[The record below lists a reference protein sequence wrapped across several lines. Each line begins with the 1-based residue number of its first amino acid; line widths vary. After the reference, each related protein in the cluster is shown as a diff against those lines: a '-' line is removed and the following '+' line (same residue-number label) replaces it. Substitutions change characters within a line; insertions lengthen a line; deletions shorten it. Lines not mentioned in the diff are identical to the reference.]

1 MSWVCNFLIFV
12 KVLWTKWLWKVMF
25 FFSSSMNKNCL
36 FFSWKDKNLF
46 LGRSKSKILSHIV
59 FLNSFSFWIEIG
71 KFCSKI
77 KDGINDNLWLQ
88 WVIEAY
94 VSCSKDISIATLKNK
109 TGASLKVVPTLN
121 IIFLGQRNTSLRNV
135 FICANFV
142 EKSLVFNEHM
152 AQQWGD
158 QPSFVMQTAD
168 VKYMYFDK
176 LFQLEVKNKFIS
188 RCQKT
193 FSWTEKVCMAV
204 KTYFF
209 LQNTLIYFLNVNLY
223 SKLEFQ

>member
-1 MSWVCNFLIFV
+1 MDRCSLHFLFQNF
-12 KVLWTKWLWKVMF
+12 
-25 FFSSSMNKNCL
+25 
-36 FFSWKDKNLF
+36 
-46 LGRSKSKILSHIV
+46 
-59 FLNSFSFWIEIG
+59 
-71 KFCSKI
+71 
-77 KDGINDNLWLQ
+77 
-88 WVIEAY
+88 
-94 VSCSKDISIATLKNK
+94 SIATLKNK
-109 TGASLKVVPTLN
+109 TGAYLKVVSTLN

-152 AQQWGD
+152 TRQRGD

-204 KTYFF
+204 KTYLL
-209 LQNTLIYFLNVNLY
+209 LQNTLIDFFNINLY
-223 SKLEFQ
+223 RKFEF